1 MGRGEEHLI
10 RPLESG
16 VILRARYKIVKM
28 VGQGGMGAIYLA
40 EDMRLEGRQCA
51 IKETAPDPDDV
62 QPTVLSQ
69 TQEQFYREASVLAR
83 LDHPTLPKVSD
94 YFAEDG
100 RDYLVMDY
108 IAGRDLREL
117 VDEARRQERFLD
129 EQAILSWMDQLC
141 DALEYLHSQT
151 PPVVHRDI
159 KPANVKLTSAGTIK
173 LVDFGLVKLL
183 ASDDLQTVTVIQ
195 GRGTVQYT
203 PLEQYGGD
211 AGHTDIRS
219 DIYSLGATL
228 YHLGTGQPPVEAKQR
243 FLRPESLITPR
254 EINPSLSVQ
263 TERTILRA
271 MAMHPDARFE
281 NTAQV
286 RASLFEGTPLAHS
299 NRRQSRF
306 VGPASWPAAIQANA
320 FWIILAL
327 LVLGIATLV
336 TLHPPLVAM
345 P

>member
-1 MGRGEEHLI
+1 LI
-10 RPLESG
+10 RPLEPG

-28 VGQGGMGAIYLA
+28 VGQGGMGAIYQA
-40 EDMRLEGRQCA
+40 EDTRLEGRQCA
-51 IKETAPDPDDV
+51 IKETAPETDADLAALT
-62 QPTVLSQ
+62 QA
-69 TQEQFYREASVLAR
+69 QEQFYREASVLAR
-83 LDHPTLPKVSD
+83 LDHAALPKVSD
-94 YFAEDG
+94 YFAENG

-117 VDEARRQERFLD
+117 VDEARRQERLLD

-159 KPANVKLTSAGTIK
+159 KPANIKLTAAGTIK

-183 ASDDLQTVTVIQ
+183 AEDDVQTITVIQ

-211 AGHTDIRS
+211 SGHTDIRS

-228 YHLGTGQPPVEAKQR
+228 YHLTTGQVPVEAKQR
-243 FLRPESLITPR
+243 FLRPDSLIPPR
-254 EINPSLSVQ
+254 EINPSLSAQ

-281 NTAQV
+281 TVAHL
-286 RASLFEGTPLAHS
+286 RASLFEGTPLARS
-299 NRRQSRF
+299 NRQQSRF
-306 VGPASWPAAIQANA
+306 VGPASWPAAIRANLL
-320 FWIILAL
+320 WIVFALLAL
-327 LVLGIATLV
+327 SIAAAV
-336 TLHPPLVAM
+336 TLHPTLVAV